1 MCCTYC
7 SVHQFVEFLG
17 CRNFFTYQTIF
28 VMVKI
33 APRGASFRTESF
45 WGWRREERR
54 GGGNVSKTEGERK
67 EVAEKG
73 GLIAQK
79 SCPIKLYPAGGGGG
93 ILSHSRRS
101 GGGGWSEGREAPQLF
116 FLQSPPPPPP
126 PLLSLST
133 TGKRKGEENIE
144 TKGAKIPLF
153 FFPLSSHAL
162 SFPLFGFHY
171 IALSLPSPPSP
182 SLESNSQERS
192 DFSLAPF
199 CATAKFP
206 GKK

>member
-33 APRGASFRTESF
+33 AFRTESF
-45 WGWRREERR
+45 WGWKREERR
-54 GGGNVSKTEGERK
+54 GGGNVSKTEGEKK
-67 EVAEKG
+67 EVAEKKGRG

-101 GGGGWSEGREAPQLF
+101 EEGDGGSQLF

-126 PLLSLST
+126 
-133 TGKRKGEENIE
+133 
-144 TKGAKIPLF
+144 
-153 FFPLSSHAL
+153 
-162 SFPLFGFHY
+162 
-171 IALSLPSPPSP
+171 SP
-182 SLESNSQERS
+182 SLPVNNGE
-192 DFSLAPF
+192 
-199 CATAKFP
+199 
-206 GKK
+206 KKRGRK

>member
-33 APRGASFRTESF
+33 AFRTESF
-45 WGWRREERR
+45 WGWKREERR
-54 GGGNVSKTEGERK
+54 GGGNVSKTEGEKK
-67 EVAEKG
+67 EVAEKKGRG

-101 GGGGWSEGREAPQLF
+101 EVGGGGGKLPIIFPSIPAASASL
-116 FLQSPPPPPP
+116 PPP
-126 PLLSLST
+126 
-133 TGKRKGEENIE
+133 
-144 TKGAKIPLF
+144 
-153 FFPLSSHAL
+153 
-162 SFPLFGFHY
+162 
-171 IALSLPSPPSP
+171 SLPVNNG
-182 SLESNSQERS
+182 E
-192 DFSLAPF
+192 
-199 CATAKFP
+199 
-206 GKK
+206 KKRGRK